1 MPNPTPA
8 HAAPTRQGGPQAAWE
23 HRELYDR
30 VLKALYALPGDFDTD
45 ISITGVRVTDLHTF
59 NTALGAAIE
68 QSVVENL
75 NKVRS
80 IWDPDERY
88 KLYRFVRQP
97 QVFPDV
103 RLQTDAPGMEPV
115 LMGIELKG
123 WFALAKE
130 GEPSFRYT
138 VNPDVCAPADL
149 LVVFPWILKEVIS
162 GSPVL
167 LRPFVEEARYAAEIR
182 NHYWSHTR
190 GATGVDAQVNP
201 AEYRQPYP
209 RKNDRF
215 NDAAVR
221 DSGKNFGR
229 VSRGGIMSAFI
240 GELMTELVAGVPL
253 SAWQKFI
260 KIFSDGQT
268 DDAITTKLNN
278 LKAELAGVLATRAD
292 AEEAF
297 ERLTGAIRDLL
308 APAE

>member
-1 MPNPTPA
+1 MV
-8 HAAPTRQGGPQAAWE
+8 
-23 HRELYDR
+23 D
-30 VLKALYALPGDFDTD
+30 
-45 ISITGVRVTDLHTF
+45 
-59 NTALGAAIE
+59 
-68 QSVVENL
+68 NL

-80 IWDPDERY
+80 IWDPDEQY

-103 RLQTDAPGMEPV
+103 RLQTDAPGMEQV

-138 VNPDVCAPADL
+138 VNPDVCAPTDL
-149 LVVFPWILKEVIS
+149 LVVFPWSLKEVIS

-190 GATGVDAQVNP
+190 GVTGVDAQVNP
-201 AEYRQPYP
+201 AEYRQSYP

-215 NDAAVR
+215 NDAAAR

-229 VSRGGIMSAFI
+229 VSRSGIMSAFI
-240 GELMTELVAGVPL
+240 AELMTELVAGVPL

-268 DDAITTKLNN
+268 DDAIITKLNS
-278 LKAELAGVLATRAD
+278 LKTELAGILATRVG

-297 ERLTGAIRDLL
+297 ERLAGAIRDLL
-308 APAE
+308 TPYT